1 MAVDSTDRREVIL
14 KINDPEHG
22 TTSNGVSSGET
33 SGKIWRDGSYDFWT
47 DGHGN
52 IHKGINSAAATD
64 GDRSSAEEGKGGGG
78 GDDNEPFEFRRGE
91 DPPTKLIGQFLHKQQ
106 ASGEISLDMD
116 LSMDELQSKGLTPV
130 SESPASARANNNN
143 NNNADAAG
151 RRESRDGE
159 GVVKCSGTAPN
170 QRNSTN
176 LLKMRTRSRLSDP
189 PTPKPPLP
197 PTEMKS
203 GRIPKSGQM
212 KSGFF
217 GKSPKNQ
224 GDDEED
230 DPFAEEDLP
239 EEYRRDKLSLW
250 IVLEWLSLILII
262 AALVCTLSI
271 RFLRDKVIWEL
282 KLWKWETMVLVLIC
296 GRLVSSWMVKIV
308 VFFVERNFLLR
319 KRVLYFVYGV
329 RKAVQN
335 CLWLGLVLLA
345 WHFLFDE
352 KVAEAAN
359 TKALRVVTKI
369 IVCLLVGFLLWLV
382 KTLLVKVLASSF
394 HMSTYFD
401 RIQESLFTQYVIETL
416 SGPPLIEIQR
426 NEEEEERISVEVKK
440 FQNPGGVEITS
451 GVQKSPVTVEKSP
464 LLSRVLS
471 GGGGDK
477 KGITIDSL
485 HKLNTKNVSAW
496 KMKRLMNMIRH
507 GSLTTLDEQLQDPN
521 LEDDKGNQIR
531 SEFEAKLAARK
542 IFHNVAKPGSKFLY
556 LKDISR
562 FLPEDEALKTLSL
575 FEGATETNRIS
586 KSSLKNWVVNAFRE
600 RRALALTLNDT
611 KTAVNRLHKMVNIV
625 VGIIIVII
633 WLIILGITST
643 KFLVVMSSQIVVVAF
658 IFGNMCKIVFESII
672 YLFVIHPFDVGDRCE
687 IDGVQMVVEEMN
699 ILTTVFLRFDNQK
712 VVYPNSLLWTKS
724 IGNYY
729 RSPDMGD
736 GIEFS
741 IHITTPAEKIML
753 IKQRITSYIEGKKD
767 HWYPAPMI
775 VFKDMESLNS
785 VRIAV
790 WPTHRMNHQDM
801 GEKWARRSQ
810 LVEEIA
816 KICRELDIEY
826 RLYPLD
832 INVRTLPTPT
842 GLPVSDRL
850 PPQWTAPG
858 SSSK

>member
-1 MAVDSTDRREVIL
+1 MAVDSADRREVTL
-14 KINDPEHG
+14 KINDPDNG
-22 TTSNGVSSGET
+22 TSNNGVSGEET

-52 IHKGINSAAATD
+52 LHKGISNNPDGERSSAAA
-64 GDRSSAEEGKGGGG
+64 SEEGK
-78 GDDNEPFEFRRGE
+78 DNEPFEFRRGE

-130 SESPASARANNNN
+130 SESPASARANNN
-143 NNNADAAG
+143 ADAAG
-151 RRESRDGE
+151 RRDSRDGGE
-159 GVVKCSGTAPN
+159 AVVKCSGAA
-170 QRNSTN
+170 RNSTN

-189 PTPKPPLP
+189 PTPTTTKPPLP
-197 PTEMKS
+197 PS

-217 GKSPKNQ
+217 GKSPRNNQ
-224 GDDEED
+224 GGGEEEED

-271 RFLRDKVIWEL
+271 RFLREKVIWDL
-282 KLWKWETMVLVLIC
+282 NLWKWETMVLVLIC

-352 KVAEAAN
+352 KVAKATK
-359 TKALRVVTKI
+359 TKALRKVTKI

-440 FQNPGGVEITS
+440 FQNPGGVEVAS
-451 GVQKSPVTVEKSP
+451 GAQKSPVTVEKSP
-464 LLSRVLS
+464 LLISRVLS
-471 GGGGDK
+471 DGGGDK

-496 KMKRLMNMIRH
+496 KMKRLMNIIRH

-542 IFHNVAKPGSKFLY
+542 IFHNVAKPGSKQ
-556 LKDISR
+556 DISR

-687 IDGVQMVVEEMN
+687 IDGVQLVVEEMN

-741 IHITTPAEKIML
+741 IHISTPAEKIML

-832 INVRTLPTPT
+832 INVKTLPTPT

-850 PPQWTAPG
+850 PPHWTAPG

>member
-1 MAVDSTDRREVIL
+1 MAVDSADRREVIV
-14 KINDPEHG
+14 KIDG
-22 TTSNGVSSGET
+22 DKGSTGET
-33 SGKIWRDGSYDFWT
+33 VGRIWRDGSYDFWT
-47 DGHGN
+47 DGEGN
-52 IHKGINSAAATD
+52 LNKGHNAAAAS
-64 GDRSSAEEGKGGGG
+64 GSDRSASTTGELHDEG
-78 GDDNEPFEFRRGE
+78 FEFRRGE

-106 ASGEISLDMD
+106 ASGEICLDMD
-116 LSMDELQSKGLTPV
+116 LSMDELQSRGLTPV
-130 SESPASARANNNN
+130 SESPTSAKVPPPTTTKPDAEGRRDSRSNNNN
-143 NNNADAAG
+143 
-151 RRESRDGE
+151 DGGE
-159 GVVKCSGTAPN
+159 VVKCSGTAPMPT
-170 QRNSTN
+170 RSSSN
-176 LLKMRTRSRLSDP
+176 LLKMRTKSRLSDP
-189 PTPKPPLP
+189 PTPQLP
-197 PTEMKS
+197 PQPADMKS

-217 GKSPKNQ
+217 GKSPKTQ
-224 GDDEED
+224 GEEEED

-239 EEYRRDKLSLW
+239 EEYRKDKLSLW
-250 IVLEWLSLILII
+250 IVLEWLSLVLII
-262 AALVCTLSI
+262 AGFVCTLSI
-271 RFLRDKVIWEL
+271 PFLHEKKLADL
-282 KLWKWETMVLVLIC
+282 DLWKWECMVLVLIC
-296 GRLVSSWMVKIV
+296 GRLVSSWVVKIA
-308 VFFVERNFLLR
+308 VFFIERNFLLR

-352 KVAEAAN
+352 KVAKA
-359 TKALRVVTKI
+359 TKTMSLRVVTKI
-369 IVCLLVGFLLWLV
+369 FVCLLVGFLLWLV

-416 SGPPLIEIQR
+416 SGPPLIEIQK

-440 FQNPGGVEITS
+440 FQNPGGVEIQS
-451 GVQKSPVTVEKSP
+451 GAQKSPMKTGKSP
-464 LLSRVLS
+464 LISRILSNGGG
-471 GGGGDK
+471 GGGGDN

-485 HKLNTKNVSAW
+485 HKLNPKNVSAW
-496 KMKRLMNMIRH
+496 KMKRLMNIIRN

-521 LEDDKGNQIR
+521 LDDEKGNQIR

-542 IFHNVAKPGSKFLY
+542 IFHNVAKPGSKFIY
-556 LKDISR
+556 VNDIMR
-562 FLPEDEALKTLSL
+562 FLPDNEALKTLSL

-625 VGIIIVII
+625 VGIIIIVI

-643 KFLVVMSSQIVVVAF
+643 KFLVVMSSQVVVVAF

-741 IHITTPAEKIML
+741 IHITTPAEKIIL
-753 IKQRITSYIEGKKD
+753 IKQRITSYIDGKKD

-801 GEKWARRSQ
+801 GERWVRRSQ

-832 INVRTLPTPT
+832 INVKNMPTST
-842 GLPVSDRL
+842 VLPVSDRL
-850 PPQWTAPG
+850 PPTWTAPA
-858 SSSK
+858 SSSN

>member
-14 KINDPEHG
+14 KINDHPDNA
-22 TTSNGVSSGET
+22 TTTNGASGET

-52 IHKGINSAAATD
+52 LHKGINPGEGERSSAAA
-64 GDRSSAEEGKGGGG
+64 SEEGK
-78 GDDNEPFEFRRGE
+78 DNEPFEFRRGGE

-116 LSMDELQSKGLTPV
+116 LSMDELQNQSKGLTPV

-143 NNNADAAG
+143 N
-151 RRESRDGE
+151 SRDGGE
-159 GVVKCSGTAPN
+159 VVKCSGAAAPA
-170 QRNSTN
+170 QRSSTN

-197 PTEMKS
+197 PS

-212 KSGFF
+212 KSGLF
-217 GKSPKNQ
+217 GKSPRNHQ
-224 GDDEED
+224 NDDEED

-239 EEYRRDKLSLW
+239 EEYRKDKLSLW

-262 AALVCTLSI
+262 AALICTLSI

-282 KLWKWETMVLVLIC
+282 HLWKWETMVLVLIC
-296 GRLVSSWMVKIV
+296 GRLVSSWIVKIV

-329 RKAVQN
+329 RKAVMN

-359 TKALRVVTKI
+359 TKALRKVTKI

-440 FQNPGGVEITS
+440 FQNPGGGGVEA
-451 GVQKSPVTVEKSP
+451 QKSPTVEKSP
-464 LLSRVLS
+464 LLISRVLDE
-471 GGGGDK
+471 GGGDK

-496 KMKRLMNMIRH
+496 KMKRLMNIIRH

-521 LEDDKGNQIR
+521 FEDDKGNQIR

-542 IFHNVAKPGSKFLY
+542 IFHNVAKPGSKFIY

-643 KFLVVMSSQIVVVAF
+643 KFLVVMSSQVVVVAF

-832 INVRTLPTPT
+832 INVKTLPTPT

-850 PPQWTAPG
+850 PPHWAATG

>member
-1 MAVDSTDRREVIL
+1 MAVDSSDRREIIL
-14 KINDPEHG
+14 KIND
-22 TTSNGVSSGET
+22 NGVSEET
-33 SGKIWRDGSYDFWT
+33 MGKIWRDGSYDFWT
-47 DGHGN
+47 DGQGN
-52 IHKGINSAAATD
+52 LHKGVTAPSPSNAERSAA
-64 GDRSSAEEGKGGGG
+64 SEK
-78 GDDNEPFEFRRGE
+78 GDDEAFEFRHGE
-91 DPPTKLIGQFLHKQQ
+91 DPTTKLIGQFLHKQQ

-116 LSMDELQSKGLTPV
+116 LGMDELQSRGLTPV
-130 SESPASARANNNN
+130 LESPASAKASSGG
-143 NNNADAAG
+143 ATAKPDAVVA
-151 RRESRDGE
+151 RRESSKDDEDDGE
-159 GVVKCSGTAPN
+159 VVKCSGNNPI
-170 QRNSTN
+170 QRSSSN

-197 PTEMKS
+197 PHTAEMKS

-224 GDDEED
+224 GGGEEEED

-239 EEYRRDKLSLW
+239 EEYRKDKLSLW

-262 AALVCTLSI
+262 AAFVCTLAI
-271 RFLRDKVIWEL
+271 PYLRKKVLWEL
-282 KLWKWETMVLVLIC
+282 QLWKWESMVLVLIC
-296 GRLVSSWMVKIV
+296 GRLVSSWIVKVV

-352 KVAEAAN
+352 KVAKAAN

-369 IVCLLVGFLLWLV
+369 FVCLLVGFLLWLV

-451 GVQKSPVTVEKSP
+451 GALKSPKAGKSP
-464 LLSRVLS
+464 LFSCVLS
-471 GGGGDK
+471 DAGKGGDN

-485 HKLNTKNVSAW
+485 HKMNPKNVSAW
-496 KMKRLMNMIRH
+496 KMKRLMNIIRY
-507 GSLTTLDEQLQDPN
+507 GSLTTLDEQLPDSN
-521 LEDDKGNQIR
+521 IDDDKGNQIR

-542 IFHNVAKPGSKFLY
+542 IFHNVAKPGSKFIY
-556 LKDISR
+556 LKDILR
-562 FLPEDEALKTLSL
+562 FLPEDEALKTLNL
-575 FEGATETNRIS
+575 FEGACETNRIS

-625 VGIIIVII
+625 IGIIIVII

-643 KFLVVMSSQIVVVAF
+643 KFLVVMSSQVVVVAF

-741 IHITTPAEKIML
+741 IHITTPAEKIIL

-775 VFKDMESLNS
+775 IFKDIESLNS

-790 WPTHRMNHQDM
+790 WLTHRMNHQDM

-810 LVEEIA
+810 LIEEIS

-826 RLYPLD
+826 RLYPID
-832 INVRTLPTPT
+832 INVRTMPTPT
-842 GLPVSDRL
+842 GLPASDRL
-850 PPQWTAPG
+850 PPHWSASPSG
-858 SSSK
+858 SN

>member
-14 KINDPEHG
+14 KINDHPDNA
-22 TTSNGVSSGET
+22 TTTTNGGASGET
-33 SGKIWRDGSYDFWT
+33 PGKIWRDGSYDFWT

-52 IHKGINSAAATD
+52 LHKGERSSAAA
-64 GDRSSAEEGKGGGG
+64 SEEGK
-78 GDDNEPFEFRRGE
+78 DNEPFEFRRGGE

-116 LSMDELQSKGLTPV
+116 LSMDELQNQSKGLTPV
-130 SESPASARANNNN
+130 SESPASAKANNNN
-143 NNNADAAG
+143 I
-151 RRESRDGE
+151 GE
-159 GVVKCSGTAPN
+159 VVVKCSGAAAPA
-170 QRNSTN
+170 QRSSTN

-197 PTEMKS
+197 PS

-212 KSGFF
+212 KSGLF
-217 GKSPKNQ
+217 GKSPRNHQ
-224 GDDEED
+224 NDDEED

-239 EEYRRDKLSLW
+239 EEYRKDKLSLW

-282 KLWKWETMVLVLIC
+282 HLWKWEAMVLVLIC
-296 GRLVSSWMVKIV
+296 GRLVSSWIVKIV

-329 RKAVQN
+329 RKAVMN

-359 TKALRVVTKI
+359 TKALRKVTKI

-440 FQNPGGVEITS
+440 FQNPGGGGVEA
-451 GVQKSPVTVEKSP
+451 QKSPVEKSP
-464 LLSRVLS
+464 LLISRVLS
-471 GGGGDK
+471 EGGGDK

-496 KMKRLMNMIRH
+496 KMKRLMNIIRH

-542 IFHNVAKPGSKFLY
+542 IFHNVAKPGSKFIY

-562 FLPEDEALKTLSL
+562 FLPDDEALKTLSL

-643 KFLVVMSSQIVVVAF
+643 KFLVVMSSQVVVVAF

-672 YLFVIHPFDVGDRCE
+672 FLFVIHPFDVGDRCE

-753 IKQRITSYIEGKKD
+753 IKQRITNYIEGKKD

-850 PPQWTAPG
+850 PPHWAAPG

>member
-1 MAVDSTDRREVIL
+1 MAVDSDRREVIL
-14 KINDPEHG
+14 KINDPDN
-22 TTSNGVSSGET
+22 NGVSGET
-33 SGKIWRDGSYDFWT
+33 TGKIWRDGSYDFWT

-52 IHKGINSAAATD
+52 LHKGIHD
-64 GDRSSAEEGKGGGG
+64 GERSSATASEEGK
-78 GDDNEPFEFRRGE
+78 DNNEPPFEFRRGE

-130 SESPASARANNNN
+130 SESPASA
-143 NNNADAAG
+143 G
-151 RRESRDGE
+151 RRDSRGGGGGE
-159 GVVKCSGTAPN
+159 GEVVKCSGTATATAATTT

-197 PTEMKS
+197 PPPTEMKS

-217 GKSPKNQ
+217 GKSPRNQ
-224 GDDEED
+224 GGEEEED

-239 EEYRRDKLSLW
+239 EEYRRDKISLW

-262 AALVCTLSI
+262 AALVCTLAI

-282 KLWKWETMVLVLIC
+282 NLWKWETMVLVLIC
-296 GRLVSSWMVKIV
+296 GRLVSSWIVKVV

-440 FQNPGGVEITS
+440 FQNPGGGVEVTS

-471 GGGGDK
+471 SGGGDS

-496 KMKRLMNMIRH
+496 KMKRLMNIIRH

-542 IFHNVAKPGSKFLY
+542 IFHNVAKPGSKFIY

-625 VGIIIVII
+625 VGIIIIII